1 MFEHN
6 RRGLPPADYQ
16 KHRDQDNRGHSTDSC
31 EKPTT
36 ICNRGLGQ
44 VLAGHLDPLGP
55 GPSHKSLRHSGG
67 NLTVKMLR
75 GQLGEALSA
84 DLREVV
90 GRTTA
95 VGTVFEVRPE
105 IGQLVWGGLPAGGQ
119 SAQLLVLFMGIQRG
133 SSSLSTP
140 VRWPSSLF
148 PWLCSSPAGHPA
160 ILPSRDID
168 CDGPKRPSRPF
179 LLRLLPPSNP
189 RNR

>member
-16 KHRDQDNRGHSTDSC
+16 ESRDQGNCGDSTDSR

-36 ICNRGLGQ
+36 ICCRDLGH

-105 IGQLVWGGLPAGGQ
+105 IGQLVWGGLSAGGQ
-119 SAQLLVLFMGIQRG
+119 SAELLVLFMGIQRG
-133 SSSLSTP
+133 SFSLSAP
-140 VRWPSSLF
+140 VRWLSSLF
-148 PWLCSSPAGHPA
+148 LWP
-160 ILPSRDID
+160 
-168 CDGPKRPSRPF
+168 
-179 LLRLLPPSNP
+179 
-189 RNR
+189 